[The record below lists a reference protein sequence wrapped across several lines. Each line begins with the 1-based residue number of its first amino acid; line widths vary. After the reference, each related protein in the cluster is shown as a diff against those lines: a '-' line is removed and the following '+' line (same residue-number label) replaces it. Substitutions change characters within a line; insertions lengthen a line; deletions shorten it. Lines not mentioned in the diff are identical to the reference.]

1 MKEILNTEVK
11 ISSVYLAGFGH
22 RLYLS
27 QSDGKNSKHPQH
39 PQTKHN
45 EHP

>member
-11 ISSVYLAGFGH
+11 ISSVYLVWFWTH
-22 RLYLS
+22 LYLS